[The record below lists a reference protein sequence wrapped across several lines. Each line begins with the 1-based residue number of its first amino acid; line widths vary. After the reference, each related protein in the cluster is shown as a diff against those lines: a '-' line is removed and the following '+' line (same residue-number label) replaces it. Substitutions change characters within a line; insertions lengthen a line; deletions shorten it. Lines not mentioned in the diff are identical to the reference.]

1 MQRELKQYLIQRLEE
16 YVTENKVQLIESVLA
31 ERTRHITV
39 VLEDFYHPHNASAV
53 MRTCDCFGIQ
63 DVYVTQNLH
72 NYNVNPN
79 VVRGASKW
87 LDLQMFEREEQST
100 EKCFNLLKSKKYRLI
115 GTTPN
120 KESASIKTLDITE
133 PIAFVFGTEKDGI
146 SDYAREHV
154 DELVHIPMY
163 GFTESFNVSV
173 SAALI
178 LNELVSRIRES
189 AVNWQLSEEDKEE
202 LKYKWYQQIVKR
214 ADLHIKNFISEHSED
229 N

>member
-87 LDLQMFEREEQST
+87 LDLHMFEREEHST

-115 GTTPN
+115 GTTPD

-189 AVNWQLSEEDKEE
+189 AVSWQLSEEDKEE